1 MGSMEQA
8 DAIATEA
15 IAAAEAA
22 GDMAVRAGAAV
33 TRTYCGVYLR
43 ADKTDPDAMRREA
56 EQAFAV
62 FDELDDD
69 AGRTRAIFNID
80 IAEWASGSADGM
92 GRSAERA
99 IRYARRAGV
108 RPDELECC
116 AGFSWSMCWGT
127 TPASVA
133 RRRID
138 EVVLGAGSD
147 RSLEALAGV
156 FLALLEGM
164 EGQLGQAQDR
174 MKAGRR
180 GLAEVGLHN
189 WVKHTGLLE
198 GQLAML
204 AADFSLAERVL
215 REVLGMP
222 VGIGG
227 SLVQH
232 VCWSRAR
239 SRNACPGPT
248 RRRTG
253 PHGCNRLQ
261 ADAGR
266 YLHPHQ
272 MLRSEGARTRIDR
285 PRGRG

>member
-1 MGSMEQA
+1 
-8 DAIATEA
+8 
-15 IAAAEAA
+15 
-22 GDMAVRAGAAV
+22 
-33 TRTYCGVYLR
+33 
-43 ADKTDPDAMRREA
+43 
-56 EQAFAV
+56 
-62 FDELDDD
+62 
-69 AGRTRAIFNID
+69 
-80 IAEWASGSADGM
+80 
-92 GRSAERA
+92 
-99 IRYARRAGV
+99 
-108 RPDELECC
+108 
-116 AGFSWSMCWGT
+116 MCWGT

-222 VGIGG
+222 GASADRWFSTFAGAELARATHAQGRHDDALVLMDATESRPTPVDIYIRTRCCGARALALGSIGRVDEAEALAREAVELARG
-227 SLVQH
+227 TDCLNLRGDTLVDLAEILSLAGRPAEAAAALAEAVALYERKGN
-232 VCWSRAR
+232 VVSAARA
-239 SRNACPGPT
+239 SAQ
-248 RRRTG
+248 
-253 PHGCNRLQ
+253 LQ
-261 ADAGR
+261 AIG
-266 YLHPHQ
+266 
-272 MLRSEGARTRIDR
+272 
-285 PRGRG
+285 